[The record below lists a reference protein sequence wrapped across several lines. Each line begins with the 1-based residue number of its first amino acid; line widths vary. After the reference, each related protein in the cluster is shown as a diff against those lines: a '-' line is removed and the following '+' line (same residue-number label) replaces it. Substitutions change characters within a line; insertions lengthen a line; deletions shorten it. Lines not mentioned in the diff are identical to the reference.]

1 MRHASLGQPH
11 YLPHA
16 DRKTQAEIRQAAR
29 SLYGDRASSGISSA
43 ASGAMNAVGA
53 VWSFV
58 SAEAA
63 TEGSLAPEDAAL
75 LPPAPKMD
83 ISVAVSVVSEG
94 QSPFQRPS
102 QSLIVL
108 HIVILKARLWLVCVS
123 CAFGMQIAQG
133 RPLSCINMFC
143 RGFTGAVPGPG
154 CCMRATRQT
163 CGWCQ
168 QPHGCACVASG
179 LGSGQSSEGESC
191 ALQCRDV
198 LPGKLDVE
206 VLSYVCV
213 TRS

>member
-11 YLPHA
+11 YLPRA

-29 SLYGDRASSGISSA
+29 SLYGDGASSGISSA

-94 QSPFQRPS
+94 QTLFRRPY
-102 QSLIVL
+102 
-108 HIVILKARLWLVCVS
+108 KAWCPQHSDPESMAVAGVYELRIWHAD
-123 CAFGMQIAQG
+123 CAGG
-133 RPLSCINMFC
+133 PLPPINMFC
-143 RGFTGAVPGPG
+143 RGFIGAVPGPG
-154 CCMRATRQT
+154 CCKRAPRQT

-168 QPHGCACVASG
+168 QPHGCACVAPG
-179 LGSGQSSEGESC
+179 LGCSGQSSEGESC
-191 ALQCRDV
+191 ALQ
-198 LPGKLDVE
+198 
-206 VLSYVCV
+206 
-213 TRS
+213 